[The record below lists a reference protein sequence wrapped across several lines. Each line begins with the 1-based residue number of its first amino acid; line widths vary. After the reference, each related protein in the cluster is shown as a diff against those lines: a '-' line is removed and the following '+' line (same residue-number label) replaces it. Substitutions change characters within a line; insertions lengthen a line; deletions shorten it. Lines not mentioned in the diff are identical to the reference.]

1 MTTKADYSVEEW
13 DLLRDTVIGASVAV
27 MLSDLQSGITGLFRE
42 QTAFAK
48 ILAAG
53 VQLEPGNTLVAALAE
68 PDEWKKG
75 DVEDAVKVEGRTQQ
89 EAAAEALERVLDRCG
104 RVADLLDARSIP
116 EEADGYRRWVMGAAE
131 ATARA
136 AKEGTL
142 LRGGPRISAAEV
154 DVLAKLGVA
163 IRWEGY
169 VAPPVG

>member
-1 MTTKADYSVEEW
+1 MSVKGDYSPEEW
-13 DLLRDTVIGASVAV
+13 DLLRGAVIGASVAV
-27 MLSDLQSGITGLFRE
+27 MLADLQSGITGLVRE

-53 VQLEPGNTLVAALAE
+53 VQLEPGNTLVAALAQ
-68 PDEWKKG
+68 PGEWRRA
-75 DVEDAVKVEGRTQQ
+75 DVEDAVKVEGSSQK
-89 EAAAEALERVLDRCG
+89 EAAAEALGSGRDRCA
-104 RVADLLDARSIP
+104 RAADLLDSRSTP

-142 LRGGPRISAAEV
+142 LRGGPRISAAEA
-154 DVLAKLGVA
+154 DVLAELGAA